1 MVLFSIILLVIVAIL
16 LMAVVLLQSS
26 KGTGLSG
33 SFGGS
38 GVATSFGVRR
48 TSDFLTKSTMILAGI
63 FILGSLFLNIGI
75 NKGGRGSDESIIQK
89 NAGTQQQQQ
98 APPMAPPPTQQ
109 QTSPGTQ
116 QNGPTGTPEAPTQTP
131 AK

>member
-38 GVATSFGVRR
+38 GMASNFGVRR
-48 TSDFLTKSTMILAGI
+48 TSDLLTKSTMVLAGI
-63 FILGSLFLNIGI
+63 FLLGSLFLNIAI
-75 NKGGRGSDESIIQK
+75 NKGGKGGTESIIQK
-89 NAGTQQQQQ
+89 NAGSQQQQQ
-98 APPMAPPPTQQ
+98 APPVTPPPTQQ

-116 QNGPTGTPEAPTQTP
+116 QNGPTETP

>member
-26 KGTGLSG
+26 KGSGLSG

-38 GVATSFGVRR
+38 GVASNFGVRR

-63 FILGSLFLNIGI
+63 FLFGSLFLNLYI
-75 NKGGRGSDESIIQK
+75 NKGSAGTSESIIQK
-89 NAGTQQQQQ
+89 NAGTQQMPPIQQQ
-98 APPMAPPPTQQ
+98 PPVEQPPT
-109 QTSPGTQ
+109 GTQ
-116 QNGPTGTPEAPTQTP
+116 QNGPTTTPPTDAP

>member
-1 MVLFSIILLVIVAIL
+1 MVIVAIL

-33 SFGGS
+33 SFGG
-38 GVATSFGVRR
+38 GGIATSFGVRR
-48 TSDFLTKSTMILAGI
+48 TSDFLTKSTTILAAI
-63 FILGSLFLNIGI
+63 FLAGSLLLNIYI
-75 NKGGRGSDESIIQK
+75 NKGSSGTDESIIQK
-89 NAGTQQQQQ
+89 NASQQQQQ
-98 APPMAPPPTQQ
+98 TAPPMQTPPPTQE

-116 QNGPTGTPEAPTQTP
+116 QNGPTTTPPTETP